1 MLSAVKLVNKYSGRF
16 DELEERIDILYRNL
30 EKRIN
35 GLLAD
40 LINEVKDAVK
50 TLIQYYSFTKDIAL

>member
-30 EKRIN
+30 EKELM
-35 GLLAD
+35 G
-40 LINEVKDAVK
+40 
-50 TLIQYYSFTKDIAL
+50 F